1 MRNLLEPL
9 IPGTVIPH
17 HKGFFLDAEPVLC
30 KAMGPC
36 RLGLATVRA
45 AQLCTLPTCTG
56 GSEGFL
62 HRGAACSS
70 PAPLFWTQNQKSCV
84 RGVLGPNSGLC
95 GQWTEEW
102 KLRSSDLNT
111 AERSA
116 GPGGRWGARSWG
128 QGAVGR
134 ETPFRVREGSLGPG
148 VPGQVR
154 RGAFKLPCPAAP

>member
-9 IPGTVIPH
+9 VPGTVIPH

-30 KAMGPC
+30 KAVGPC

-45 AQLCTLPTCTG
+45 AQLCTLPTCT
-56 GSEGFL
+56 EGL
-62 HRGAACSS
+62 CAHP
-70 PAPLFWTQNQKSCV
+70 PAPLLWTQNQKSCV
-84 RGVLGPNSGLC
+84 RGMLGPNPGLC

-102 KLRSSDLNT
+102 KLRRSDLNT

-128 QGAVGR
+128 QGD
-134 ETPFRVREGSLGPG
+134 PFQGPGGCWALDQGALGPG
-148 VPGQVR
+148 LPGQVR